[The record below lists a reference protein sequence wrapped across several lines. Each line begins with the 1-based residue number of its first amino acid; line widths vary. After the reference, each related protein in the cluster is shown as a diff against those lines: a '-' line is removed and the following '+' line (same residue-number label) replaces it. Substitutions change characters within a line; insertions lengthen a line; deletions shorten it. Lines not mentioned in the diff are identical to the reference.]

1 MPIRTVSAGRGLSWL
16 SESLD
21 MAGKRPAAVLGAAL
35 LAIVTALAATIAGAI
50 LLMPGQE
57 GAASVGQGVARLIP
71 LMILVI
77 ALQPV
82 LMAGLISVIARV
94 DHGESAGA
102 TGVFAGFG
110 GGRLLPLASLGLI
123 QVASIG
129 LNLVLLDWLGG
140 DDFLARY
147 GAFLD
152 ALSPGQGF
160 DPAAVPQPENAGLLS
175 LANLTINV
183 LSMALLALSVPQVM
197 LAGRT
202 PLAAVRDAFGST
214 MRNLPALLVALVV
227 GFLGL
232 FLGML
237 VVGLV
242 ATLAGLVG
250 GLIAPIIG
258 NLLSFGILLLGTLAA
273 VAMLA
278 GATYL
283 AWRDT
288 LADPAANDDD
298 SPPQVQAEF

>member
-35 LAIVTALAATIAGAI
+35 LATVTALAATIAGAI
-50 LLMPGQE
+50 LLMPGE
-57 GAASVGQGVARLIP
+57 DGATSVGQGVARLVP
-71 LMILVI
+71 LMILII

-82 LMAGLISVIARV
+82 LMAGLIAVVARV
-94 DHGESAGA
+94 DRGQSGGP
-102 TGVFAGFG
+102 TGVFAGFV

-129 LNLVLLDWLGG
+129 LNLLLLDWLGG
-140 DDFLARY
+140 EDFLSRY
-147 GAFLD
+147 SAFLGS
-152 ALSPGQGF
+152 LSPGQGF

-175 LANLTINV
+175 LANLAINI

-197 LAGRT
+197 LAGRP
-202 PLAAVRDAFGST
+202 PLGAVRDAFSAT
-214 MRNLPALLVALVV
+214 LRNLPALLIALVV

-232 FLGML
+232 FLGVL

-242 ATLAGLVG
+242 ATLAGLIG
-250 GLIAPIIG
+250 GLIAPLIG
-258 NLLSFGILLLGTLAA
+258 SLLSFGIFLLGTLAA
-273 VAMLA
+273 VAMMA

-288 LADPAANDDD
+288 LADPAAADSD
-298 SPPQVQAEF
+298 SPPQVEAEF